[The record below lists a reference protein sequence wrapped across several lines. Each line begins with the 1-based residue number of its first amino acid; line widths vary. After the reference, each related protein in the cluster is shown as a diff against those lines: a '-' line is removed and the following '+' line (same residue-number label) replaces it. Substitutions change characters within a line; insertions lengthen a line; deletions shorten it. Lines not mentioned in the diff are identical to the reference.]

1 MRFKERSHL
10 HHIKVQDEA
19 ASANA
24 EAVASYPEN
33 LTEITN
39 ESDYT
44 TQQIFFCKL
53 IILIGG

>member
-24 EAVASYPEN
+24 EVGASYPEN

-44 TQQIFFCKL
+44 TQQIFFL
-53 IILIGG
+53 